1 MLSKKEFQVRAAV
14 IALAFLTPIICLMGY
29 GYMPSL
35 STYWKTEMQPIFIIA
50 NATTSYYLFSMTQWR
65 IPAIF
70 LLLLTAFSVDMY
82 GPLHNALAIIF
93 FVVTL
98 WPLFMSNHFKWIKWV
113 YLSSLL
119 ALPWSMLV
127 SEMIAITTLCVY
139 NALLLRKTYSI
150 LKQKHKLS

>member
-1 MLSKKEFQVRAAV
+1 MLSKTEFQVRAAV

-35 STYWKTEMQPIFIIA
+35 SAYWKTEMQPIFIIA
-50 NATTSYYLFSMTQWR
+50 NATTSYYLYSMKQWK
-65 IPAIF
+65 IPALF
-70 LLLLTAFSVDMY
+70 LLLLTAFSVEMY
-82 GPLHNALAIIF
+82 GALHNALAIIF

-119 ALPWSMLV
+119 ALPWSMMIA
-127 SEMIAITTLCVY
+127 EMIAITALCGY
-139 NALLLRKTYSI
+139 NGLLLHKTYSI